1 MDPFMQ
7 IEDMAQRTGLTA
19 HTLRYYERIGLIAPV
34 QRAPG
39 GQRRYAPADLTWI
52 EFLLRLRNTGM
63 PIRQMQVYAHMRS
76 VGESTLVARHALL
89 QAHLEEV
96 EKQLAELAQTAGY
109 LRQKIAIYDEQ
120 VSLQPP
126 SCEETRHEQPNPTRS
141 DRNP

>member
-63 PIRQMQVYAHMRS
+63 PIRQMQVYAQMRS
-76 VGESTLVARHALL
+76 AGEATLVARRALL
-89 QAHLEEV
+89 QAHLADV
-96 EKQLAELAQTAGY
+96 EKQLAELTLTAGY

-120 VSLQPP
+120 VSHNPTP
-126 SCEETRHEQPNPTRS
+126 CEEPSHEQPDPTLP